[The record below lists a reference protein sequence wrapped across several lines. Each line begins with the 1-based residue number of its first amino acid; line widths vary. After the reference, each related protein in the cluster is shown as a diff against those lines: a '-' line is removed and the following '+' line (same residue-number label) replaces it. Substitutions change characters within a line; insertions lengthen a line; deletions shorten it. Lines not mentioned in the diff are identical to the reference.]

1 MGWQETTKAED
12 EEPDESIRKEAQDW
26 GDINFFG
33 EKAIAPQKR
42 RRAPSAIPDTRLL
55 FQVQEDI
62 LKAIG
67 AFKRLPVELDKE
79 DSDYMKAHK
88 ALKTQLE
95 NGYKLMNRYLRTY
108 VNQEPT

>member
-1 MGWQETTKAED
+1 MGWQKTSKFE
-12 EEPDESIRKEAQDW
+12 EEPEEGLVKEAQDW

-33 EKAIAPQKR
+33 EKAIAPTRR
-42 RRAPSAIPDTRLL
+42 RRAPSPIPDTRLL

-62 LKAIG
+62 LKAIS
-67 AFKRLPVELDKE
+67 AFKKLPVELDKE

-95 NGYKLMNRYLRTY
+95 NGYRLMNRYLRTY